1 MTRRPFF
8 RRDDGAA
15 VIIALLT
22 TMLLA
27 GVGAMLIT
35 IATTETL
42 ISGSLRHSEEAAYAA
57 ESAFDRALHDLDTVP
72 DWSVVL
78 LAPPANLQASFSD
91 GQENA
96 LAPDGRTLNL
106 QQLTLKRQAASLQS
120 SGPTVFGPD
129 APIWRLFAHAQF
141 SSTLPPGNAAPAAY
155 LVVWLADDGWDGDGE
170 VSADS
175 NGRLLVHAEAFG
187 AHGAHR
193 IVSGVIERDADGV
206 LRVLT
211 RRRQ

>member
-1 MTRRPFF
+1 MTRRSRFG
-8 RRDDGAA
+8 RDDGAA
-15 VIIALLT
+15 VIVALLT

-42 ISGSLRHSEEAAYAA
+42 ISGALRHSEEAAYAA
-57 ESAFDRALHDLDTVP
+57 ESAFDRALHDLDAIP
-72 DWSVVL
+72 DWSAVL
-78 LAPPANLQASFSD
+78 PPPPANLKSPVSD
-91 GQENA
+91 GQETA

-106 QQLTLKRQAASLQS
+106 QQLTTSRQAVSLQS

-129 APIWRLFAHAQF
+129 APVWRLFAHAQF
-141 SSTLPPGNAAPAAY
+141 SSILPTGTAAPGAY

-170 VSADS
+170 ISADS
-175 NGRLLVHAEAFG
+175 NGRLLLHAEAFG

-193 IVSGVIERDADGV
+193 IVSGAIERDADGV
-206 LRVLT
+206 LQVLT